1 MGVMQRCTA
10 LRSFVAVRT
19 LLQHPF
25 CYNLFT
31 DFTTRETMGRIAG
44 VWIVTI
50 VFLWGTPLAL
60 PSTPHSLPLMPHT
73 HYLLTQQSDLSP
85 ETVLIQDTWQKAPP
99 TILSFGFDSRAHL
112 WLKAPLYN
120 PHDAPHTVAVEFF
133 PRINEYVAL
142 FLCDTTCQPLLPKA
156 PSFYLQPTYEI
167 TLAPKTHATLL
178 AHTYSFGTAL
188 KAKWQLFSLE
198 DARHAMLLDAVVLA
212 LFFGAMGALLLYNG
226 FLFVFLKDITYGW
239 YVCYLGAISFH
250 HMMYTGVGYML
261 FPPWFMDTVRDASGL
276 VFTLFTFFMMLFT
289 GSYFKTHLY
298 HPRFHRWL
306 GLRYLLLSGAVLGGF
321 FPVLFQPLMVLNM
334 VLVFSLLGFGYYLLI
349 QRNPLAPY
357 FAAGW
362 TVLVV
367 SLLLMAFLNL
377 GTFALYDTLPYIAEV
392 GIVLEALLFSFG
404 LASRLRTLQAAKE
417 ESDRALLALKEEQK
431 ALLQSTVEEK
441 TASLKEALEHKE
453 VLLKE
458 LNHRVKNNLQMVVS
472 LLNLQLPRAQS
483 TEAIS
488 MLEEALGR
496 VRTISTLHEILN
508 RESPQETLEIA
519 TYFSALASHVQ
530 ALYDPE
536 QKTHLTLTCKGVLPI
551 KDLIYC
557 GLILNELLSNAYRHA
572 RAKDPLRIAV
582 EAVASPQGAS
592 IVVSDSGDLFLTE
605 KETKGLGLTL
615 VQTLARQ
622 QLGGTLTHSTQQGC
636 TWTLSFTP
644 NAALSSS

>member
-1 MGVMQRCTA
+1 MVGMWVVAIACLWA
-10 LRSFVAVRT
+10 KPFV
-19 LLQHPF
+19 LP
-25 CYNLFT
+25 
-31 DFTTRETMGRIAG
+31 ETFDA
-44 VWIVTI
+44 
-50 VFLWGTPLAL
+50 
-60 PSTPHSLPLMPHT
+60 HSLMPHT
-73 HYLLTQQSDLSP
+73 HYLLTQ
-85 ETVLIQDTWQKAPP
+85 ETDHTPQEILNQPSWQEAPH
-99 TILSFGFDSRAHL
+99 TILSFGFDERSHL
-112 WLKAPLYN
+112 WLKASLEN
-120 PHDAPHTVAVEFF
+120 PHKEPHTLAVQFF

-142 FLCDTTCQPLLPKA
+142 FLCDTTCQPLTPKA
-156 PSFYLQPTYEI
+156 PHFYLQPTYEI
-167 TLAPKTHATLL
+167 TLSPQTHAILL
-178 AHTYSFGTAL
+178 AHTHSFGTAL
-188 KAKWQLFSLE
+188 KAKWHLFSLE
-198 DARHAMLLDAVVLA
+198 QARYDMLVDAVVLA

-239 YVCYLGAISFH
+239 YVCYLAAISFH

-261 FPPWFMDTVRDASGL
+261 FPPWFMDMVRDASGL

-289 GSYFKTHLY
+289 GAYFKTHRHY
-298 HPRFHRWL
+298 PRFHRWL
-306 GLRYLLLSGAVLGGF
+306 KLRYLLIGGAMLGSF
-321 FPVLFQPLMVLNM
+321 FPVLFQPLLALNA
-334 VLVFSLLGFGYYLLI
+334 VLVFSLLGFGYYLLAK
-349 QRNPLAPY
+349 RNPLAPY

-362 TVLVV
+362 SVLIV

-377 GTFALYDTLPYIAEV
+377 GTSTLYDTLPYIAEV
-392 GIVLEALLFSFG
+392 GIVFEALLFSFA
-404 LASRLRTLQAAKE
+404 LASRLRLLQRAKE
-417 ESDRALLALKEEQK
+417 ESDRALLTLKEAQK

-458 LNHRVKNNLQMVVS
+458 LNHRVKNNLQMIVS
-472 LLNLQLPRAQS
+472 LLNLQIPRAKS
-483 TEAIS
+483 AEAIS

-644 NAALSSS
+644 SATPSSS